1 MFDLYEYNLTILS
14 VVGSI
19 LGLLGTVGIF
29 VSLVIQRRVEK
40 LQDILD
46 EIVDLSYQSE
56 QNLTS
61 SIFRLI
67 QRYQMYYI
75 LPISTTKAVML
86 FLDYTLLFT
95 TVCWL
100 SSLFATFEPPLRP
113 EGLIYILPIIG
124 ALLLMVL
131 YRNLLR
137 NAINP
142 LEYKMFN
149 SIIPPPTQ
157 LRSVS
162 FLSGYVNVSVR
173 SLLQQARLST
183 VLRKIQREDKRGQTV
198 FEAEVV
204 LKEELSFD
212 DFFYYYSFPLQEGYF
227 VSFGFLQ
234 IRFPPDPVT
243 KKPVPVGRNINIPLG
258 WVNWLDLPKRQLKAT
273 LLILPLG
280 EKHPIRYTF
289 ELFEEKN
296 YYAPLAKP
304 VVTVDREITFSV
316 ANGKITILQGH
327 EKLPA
332 YEICQDLLHINQ
344 KRMYISSTRLGEN
357 PQECLEDISIK

>member
-1 MFDLYEYNLTILS
+1 MFEIYEYNLIILS

-46 EIVDLSYQSE
+46 ELVDLSYLSE
-56 QNLTS
+56 QNLTG

-75 LPISTTKAVML
+75 LPIGTTKAVML

-100 SSLFATFEPPLRP
+100 SSLFTTFEPPLRF
-113 EGLIYILPIIG
+113 EALIYILPIIG
-124 ALLLMVL
+124 ALVLMVL
-131 YRNLLR
+131 YRNLLQ

-149 SIIPPPTQ
+149 AIIPPPTQ

-173 SLLQQARLST
+173 SLLQQARLSM
-183 VLRKIQREDKRGQTV
+183 VLRKAEREDKCGQTV
-198 FEAEVV
+198 YDAEIV
-204 LKEELSFD
+204 LKQELSFD

-227 VSFGFLQ
+227 VAFGFLQ

-243 KKPVPVGRNINIPLG
+243 RKPVPVGRNVNIPLG
-258 WVNWLDLPKRQLKAT
+258 LVNWNELPARQVKAS

-289 ELFEEKN
+289 DLHEEKN

-304 VVTVDREITFSV
+304 SIAVDRDITYRV
-316 ANGKITILQGH
+316 DGGKISILEGH

-332 YEICQDLLHINQ
+332 YEVCQDWLIINQ
-344 KRMYISSTRLGEN
+344 KRMYLSSTLQAKN
-357 PQECLEDISIK
+357 PKECSEDISIN